1 MGERA
6 EMDRKVFRDG
16 FLKSKIDEYKYG
28 TISAEEFCHVMKDL
42 KQDPLLLI
50 DRNLDRITD
59 EMIPEICRSY
69 LESKE
74 PDKDRKL
81 KFWIGLKD
89 CEYLMHYGRTF
100 TEERE
105 EYYKTGRERCDP
117 VEYTNQYLS
126 IEPEMERLV
135 RAETG
140 EGGWT
145 GFCHTYWR
153 VKKEVLKE
161 HFGIDWKSIDD
172 RFPGLLID

>member
-1 MGERA
+1 
-6 EMDRKVFRDG
+6 MDRKVFRDG

-28 TISAEEFCHVMKDL
+28 TISAEEFCHAMKDL
-42 KQDPLLLI
+42 KKYPLLLI
-50 DRNLDRITD
+50 DRNLDRITN
-59 EMIPEICRSY
+59 EMIPEICSSY

-89 CEYLMHYGRTF
+89 FAALLRGDQTF

-105 EYYKTGRERCDP
+105 EYYRTGRERRDP
-117 VEYTNQYLS
+117 IEYTDQYLS

-140 EGGWT
+140 EGGWRVSRRESLKNTLGST
-145 GFCHTYWR
+145 GR
-153 VKKEVLKE
+153 V
-161 HFGIDWKSIDD
+161 
-172 RFPGLLID
+172 